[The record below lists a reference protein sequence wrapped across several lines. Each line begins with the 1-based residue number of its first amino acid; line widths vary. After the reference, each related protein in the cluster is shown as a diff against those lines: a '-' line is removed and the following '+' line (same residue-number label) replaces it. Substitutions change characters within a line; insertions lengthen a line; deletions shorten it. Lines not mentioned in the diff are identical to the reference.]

1 MLEFIN
7 ALFEKGLSGRTRQA
21 AIYNARVFFEQC
33 VRNDWLDLPKIPL
46 LFQEDLPPREKHN
59 PRYIPEEVLEQL
71 NQHIEELPES
81 VMRMFLVIQECGMRI
96 SELCL
101 LKYDCISQDAA
112 GDWWLTYHQPTF
124 RPFHWHTPN

>member
-1 MLEFIN
+1 MIIDFISS
-7 ALFEKGLSGRTRQA
+7 LLEKGLSGRSRQA
-21 AIYNARVFFEQC
+21 AIYNVRVFFELC

-46 LFQEDLPPREKHN
+46 LFQEDLTPREKHN
-59 PRYIPEEVLEQL
+59 PRYIPNKVLEQL
-71 NQHIEELPES
+71 NQHVEELPES

-112 GDWWLTYHQPTF
+112 GEAPESVPLPKRYSPSQ
-124 RPFHWHTPN
+124 